1 MTKAQYDNPL
11 RRQCFDLPNMIP
23 VQFRNSLESVSGL
36 LDTIPSERMN
46 KIKKI
51 LVTGCGDSWLAAVEA
66 KPAFKKYLRG
76 TGVTMEPLRAIDAA
90 RYHNF
95 ASDSSDTMVV
105 AISASGNT
113 ARIVEIVSR
122 ARKYGAISLALTNAP
137 GAVAAQ
143 AAEYVYLTQTPEFPD
158 KMPGLRSYVASLLS
172 LLVMAAV
179 LGEYY
184 SKKTGMVTELHDQ
197 LLAYNNEFASKLK
210 AVDDTAYDVAG
221 KWQDQKSFEIIAD
234 GPLFATGEFVAAKY
248 AEISGDLCTVIDSEN
263 YMHVNSM
270 IMPKE
275 AYSSLIMV
283 FSDED
288 NLSRVKKTT
297 EVAVN
302 RDHRPVYL
310 VSDQTPEQLEIDA
323 VVDYSVIPVPA
334 KDLRFLASLYAFIP
348 GSLVA
353 SYHSAL
359 IEEPYFRGGGKF
371 FDPTINTLKTN
382 PIVVL

>member
-46 KIKKI
+46 KIRKI

-122 ARKYGAISLALTNAP
+122 AEKYGAISLALTNAP
-137 GAVAAQ
+137 GAAAAQ

-179 LGEYY
+179 LGEHY
-184 SKKTGMVTELHDQ
+184 SKKTGMVAELHDQ
-197 LLAYNNEFASKLK
+197 LLAYNNEFASKLE

-248 AEISGDLCTVIDSEN
+248 AELSGDLCTVIDSEN

-297 EVAVN
+297 EVAVT

-323 VVDYSVIPVPA
+323 VVDYSVIPLPA